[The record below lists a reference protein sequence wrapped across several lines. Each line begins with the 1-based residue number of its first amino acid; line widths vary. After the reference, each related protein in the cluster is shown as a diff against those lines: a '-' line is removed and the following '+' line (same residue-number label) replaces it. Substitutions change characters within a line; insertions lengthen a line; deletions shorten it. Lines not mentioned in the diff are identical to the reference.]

1 MNDTRVTEWDSR
13 SEMLDKLRGKHL
25 LILES
30 GTEGVC
36 AYYQLDLPAGY
47 DDLNVLIFSTGHRK
61 PSVVWLEPPSRLIL
75 ACDMFVHKVDLAA
88 KKVEY
93 SKRLDGVFYEFLSV
107 ERTGACT
114 VLHEIGIV
122 SIEPDGTNKW
132 VVITGIIEDFQRNG
146 ADSIDLKIMDEEP
159 KAVNL
164 RTGEVKP

>member
-1 MNDTRVTEWDSR
+1 MTQELRNGTPVRRCWTSFAVSICSFLNQAQKVFARITNLISR
-13 SEMLDKLRGKHL
+13 L
-25 LILES
+25 
-30 GTEGVC
+30 GTTISIV
-36 AYYQLDLPAGY
+36 
-47 DDLNVLIFSTGHRK
+47 VIFSTGHRK